1 MVTVPAQCPKIGSG
15 KNEKNSSNVDLH
27 PTSSTVLSVK
37 HVKVKIF
44 KDFLMIFIK
53 VRFGFG

>member
-37 HVKVKIF
+37 HVKVKII
-44 KDFLMIFIK
+44 KDFFNDIY
-53 VRFGFG
+53 